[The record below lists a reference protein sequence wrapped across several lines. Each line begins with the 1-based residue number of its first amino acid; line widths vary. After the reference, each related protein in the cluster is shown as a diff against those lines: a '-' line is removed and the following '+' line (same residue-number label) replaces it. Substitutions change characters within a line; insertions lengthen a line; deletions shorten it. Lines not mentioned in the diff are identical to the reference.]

1 MRATL
6 RSMSEMLPPGQDPDA
21 EAVGRPTTSPA
32 ELARI
37 AGQRPDL
44 HPAIAAHPS
53 CYPDLAAWITA

>member
-1 MRATL
+1 MT
-6 RSMSEMLPPGQDPDA
+6 EMLPPGQDPDA

-44 HPAIAAHPS
+44 HHAIAAHPS
-53 CYPDLAAWITA
+53 CDPGLAAWITA

>member
-1 MRATL
+1 MT
-6 RSMSEMLPPGQDPDA
+6 EIPPPLPLPSDPDA
-21 EAVGRPTTSPA
+21 EALRNPATSPA

-53 CYPDLAAWITA
+53 CYPGLAAWITA